1 MKMKELVQEGWKLL
15 DITNDEKLK
24 AEYDSWCRKVKGFL
38 NQNGFPKG
46 KLNEIQIKMWYTENE
61 FCKDDTRNSIIK
73 AIKDTVVYLDEINT
87 ISEAVIS
94 EAVGI
99 RLIEQILNNFYLYYR
114 SMFQNPL
121 HKKATMSM
129 DELKKIQIGN
139 EYDLQRMLYALLVP
153 IFPLIRQEAES
164 DNGYGGMRADLYLEE
179 YDLIIETKCT
189 RASMIE
195 KKLLEELG
203 ADGFHYKAKTVFF
216 FVYDKKNI
224 IKNPDVFKAA
234 FVREQEKNGKNI
246 KVIVLQPV
254 EL

>member
-1 MKMKELVQEGWKLL
+1 M
-15 DITNDEKLK
+15 
-24 AEYDSWCRKVKGFL
+24 KGFL

-61 FCKDDTRNSIIK
+61 FSKDDTRNSIIK

-87 ISEAVIS
+87 ISEAVIY

-189 RASMIE
+189 RASMTE

-216 FVYDKKNI
+216 FVYDKKSI

-246 KVIVLQPV
+246 TVIVLQPV

>member
-1 MKMKELVQEGWKLL
+1 M
-15 DITNDEKLK
+15 
-24 AEYDSWCRKVKGFL
+24 KGFL
-38 NQNGFPKG
+38 KQNGFSKG

-61 FCKDDTRNSIIK
+61 FSKDDTRNSIIK

-87 ISEAVIS
+87 ISEVVIS

-139 EYDLQRMLYALLVP
+139 EYDLQRMLYAVLVP
-153 IFPLIRQEAES
+153 VFPLIRQEAES

-189 RASMIE
+189 RASMTE

>member
-61 FCKDDTRNSIIK
+61 FSKDDTRNSIIK

-139 EYDLQRMLYALLVP
+139 EYDLYKSDCSAAGGTVIFKINKIFTKNLQR
-153 IFPLIRQEAES
+153 
-164 DNGYGGMRADLYLEE
+164 
-179 YDLIIETKCT
+179 
-189 RASMIE
+189 
-195 KKLLEELG
+195 
-203 ADGFHYKAKTVFF
+203 
-216 FVYDKKNI
+216 KKNM
-224 IKNPDVFKAA
+224 NAEDFCFCFLLNFLSSRSLML
-234 FVREQEKNGKNI
+234 FV
-246 KVIVLQPV
+246 
-254 EL
+254 

>member
-1 MKMKELVQEGWKLL
+1 M
-15 DITNDEKLK
+15 
-24 AEYDSWCRKVKGFL
+24 KGFL

-61 FCKDDTRNSIIK
+61 FSKDDTRNSIIK

-87 ISEAVIS
+87 ISEAVIY

-189 RASMIE
+189 RASMTE

>member
-24 AEYDSWCRKVKGFL
+24 AEYGSWCRKVKGFL

-61 FCKDDTRNSIIK
+61 FSKDDTRNSIIK

-99 RLIEQILNNFYLYYR
+99 RLIEQILNSFYLYYR

-153 IFPLIRQEAES
+153 IFPLIRQEVES

-189 RASMIE
+189 RASMTE

-203 ADGFHYKAKTVFF
+203 ADGFYYKAKTVFF
-216 FVYDKKNI
+216 FVYDKKSI

>member
-15 DITNDEKLK
+15 DITNDEKIK

-61 FCKDDTRNSIIK
+61 FSKDD
-73 AIKDTVVYLDEINT
+73 
-87 ISEAVIS
+87 
-94 EAVGI
+94 G
-99 RLIEQILNNFYLYYR
+99 FY
-114 SMFQNPL
+114 
-121 HKKATMSM
+121 
-129 DELKKIQIGN
+129 
-139 EYDLQRMLYALLVP
+139 
-153 IFPLIRQEAES
+153 
-164 DNGYGGMRADLYLEE
+164 
-179 YDLIIETKCT
+179 
-189 RASMIE
+189 
-195 KKLLEELG
+195 
-203 ADGFHYKAKTVFF
+203 YKAKTVFF

-234 FVREQEKNGKNI
+234 FVREQEKSGKNI

>member
-1 MKMKELVQEGWKLL
+1 M
-15 DITNDEKLK
+15 
-24 AEYDSWCRKVKGFL
+24 KGFL

-61 FCKDDTRNSIIK
+61 FSKDDTRNSIIK

-114 SMFQNPL
+114 NMFQNPL

-189 RASMIE
+189 RASMTE

-216 FVYDKKNI
+216 FVYDKKSI

>member
-1 MKMKELVQEGWKLL
+1 M
-15 DITNDEKLK
+15 
-24 AEYDSWCRKVKGFL
+24 KGFL

-61 FCKDDTRNSIIK
+61 FSKDDTRNSIIK

-87 ISEAVIS
+87 ISEAVIY

-189 RASMIE
+189 RASMTE

-203 ADGFHYKAKTVFF
+203 AEVFHYKAKTVFF
-216 FVYDKKNI
+216 FVYDKKSI

>member
-38 NQNGFPKG
+38 NQNGFSKG

-61 FCKDDTRNSIIK
+61 FSKDDTRNSIIK

-87 ISEAVIS
+87 ISEAVIY

-99 RLIEQILNNFYLYYR
+99 RLIEQILNNFYLYSR

-129 DELKKIQIGN
+129 DELKN
-139 EYDLQRMLYALLVP
+139 LQR
-153 IFPLIRQEAES
+153 
-164 DNGYGGMRADLYLEE
+164 
-179 YDLIIETKCT
+179 
-189 RASMIE
+189 
-195 KKLLEELG
+195 
-203 ADGFHYKAKTVFF
+203 
-216 FVYDKKNI
+216 KKNM
-224 IKNPDVFKAA
+224 NAEDFCFCFLLNFLSSRSLML
-234 FVREQEKNGKNI
+234 FV
-246 KVIVLQPV
+246 
-254 EL
+254 

>member
-1 MKMKELVQEGWKLL
+1 M
-15 DITNDEKLK
+15 
-24 AEYDSWCRKVKGFL
+24 
-38 NQNGFPKG
+38 
-46 KLNEIQIKMWYTENE
+46 NEIQLKMWYTENE
-61 FCKDDTRNSIIK
+61 FSKDDTRNSIIK

-189 RASMIE
+189 RASMTE

>member
-38 NQNGFPKG
+38 NKNGFPKG

-61 FCKDDTRNSIIK
+61 FSKDDTRNSIIK

-153 IFPLIRQEAES
+153 IFPLIRQEVES

-189 RASMIE
+189 RASMTE

-216 FVYDKKNI
+216 FVYDKKSI

>member
-38 NQNGFPKG
+38 NQNGFS
-46 KLNEIQIKMWYTENE
+46 
-61 FCKDDTRNSIIK
+61 KDDTQNSIIK
-73 AIKDTVVYLDEINT
+73 AIKDTVVYLDGINT

-94 EAVGI
+94 EVVGI
-99 RLIEQILNNFYLYYR
+99 RLIKQILNNFYLYYR

-189 RASMIE
+189 RASMTE

-234 FVREQEKNGKNI
+234 FTREQEKNGKNI

>member
-1 MKMKELVQEGWKLL
+1 M
-15 DITNDEKLK
+15 
-24 AEYDSWCRKVKGFL
+24 KGFL

-61 FCKDDTRNSIIK
+61 FSKDDTRNSIIK

-189 RASMIE
+189 RASMTE

>member
-24 AEYDSWCRKVKGFL
+24 AEYDRWCRKVKGFL

-61 FCKDDTRNSIIK
+61 FSKDDTRNSIIK

-216 FVYDKKNI
+216 FVYDKKSI

>member
-1 MKMKELVQEGWKLL
+1 
-15 DITNDEKLK
+15 
-24 AEYDSWCRKVKGFL
+24 
-38 NQNGFPKG
+38 
-46 KLNEIQIKMWYTENE
+46 
-61 FCKDDTRNSIIK
+61 
-73 AIKDTVVYLDEINT
+73 
-87 ISEAVIS
+87 
-94 EAVGI
+94 
-99 RLIEQILNNFYLYYR
+99 
-114 SMFQNPL
+114 
-121 HKKATMSM
+121 M

-164 DNGYGGMRADLYLEE
+164 DNGYGGVRADLYLEE

-203 ADGFHYKAKTVFF
+203 ADRFHYKAKTVFF

>member
-1 MKMKELVQEGWKLL
+1 
-15 DITNDEKLK
+15 
-24 AEYDSWCRKVKGFL
+24 
-38 NQNGFPKG
+38 
-46 KLNEIQIKMWYTENE
+46 MWYTENE
-61 FCKDDTRNSIIK
+61 FSKDDTRNSIIK

-189 RASMIE
+189 RASMTE

>member
-1 MKMKELVQEGWKLL
+1 
-15 DITNDEKLK
+15 
-24 AEYDSWCRKVKGFL
+24 
-38 NQNGFPKG
+38 
-46 KLNEIQIKMWYTENE
+46 MWYTENE
-61 FCKDDTRNSIIK
+61 FSKDDTRNSIIK

-189 RASMIE
+189 RASMTE

-224 IKNPDVFKAA
+224 IKNPEVFKAA

>member
-1 MKMKELVQEGWKLL
+1 
-15 DITNDEKLK
+15 
-24 AEYDSWCRKVKGFL
+24 
-38 NQNGFPKG
+38 
-46 KLNEIQIKMWYTENE
+46 MWYTENE
-61 FCKDDTRNSIIK
+61 FSKDDTRNSIIK

-189 RASMIE
+189 RASMTE

-216 FVYDKKNI
+216 FVYDKKSI

>member
-1 MKMKELVQEGWKLL
+1 
-15 DITNDEKLK
+15 
-24 AEYDSWCRKVKGFL
+24 
-38 NQNGFPKG
+38 
-46 KLNEIQIKMWYTENE
+46 
-61 FCKDDTRNSIIK
+61 
-73 AIKDTVVYLDEINT
+73 
-87 ISEAVIS
+87 
-94 EAVGI
+94 
-99 RLIEQILNNFYLYYR
+99 
-114 SMFQNPL
+114 
-121 HKKATMSM
+121 M

-189 RASMIE
+189 RASMTE

-203 ADGFHYKAKTVFF
+203 DDGFHYKAKTVFF

>member
-1 MKMKELVQEGWKLL
+1 
-15 DITNDEKLK
+15 
-24 AEYDSWCRKVKGFL
+24 
-38 NQNGFPKG
+38 
-46 KLNEIQIKMWYTENE
+46 MWYTENE
-61 FCKDDTRNSIIK
+61 FSKDDTRNSIIK

-179 YDLIIETKCT
+179 YDLIIETKCYPCF
-189 RASMIE
+189 
-195 KKLLEELG
+195 
-203 ADGFHYKAKTVFF
+203 D
-216 FVYDKKNI
+216 D
-224 IKNPDVFKAA
+224 
-234 FVREQEKNGKNI
+234 
-246 KVIVLQPV
+246 
-254 EL
+254 

>member
-1 MKMKELVQEGWKLL
+1 M
-15 DITNDEKLK
+15 
-24 AEYDSWCRKVKGFL
+24 KGFL

-61 FCKDDTRNSIIK
+61 FSKDDTRNSIIK

-87 ISEAVIS
+87 ISEAVIY

-189 RASMIE
+189 RASMTE

-216 FVYDKKNI
+216 FVYDKKSI

>member
-1 MKMKELVQEGWKLL
+1 M
-15 DITNDEKLK
+15 
-24 AEYDSWCRKVKGFL
+24 KGFL

-61 FCKDDTRNSIIK
+61 FSKDDTRNSIIK

-153 IFPLIRQEAES
+153 IFPLIRQEVES

-189 RASMIE
+189 RASMTE

-216 FVYDKKNI
+216 FVYDKKSI

>member
-1 MKMKELVQEGWKLL
+1 M
-15 DITNDEKLK
+15 
-24 AEYDSWCRKVKGFL
+24 KGFL

-61 FCKDDTRNSIIK
+61 FSKDDTRNSIIK

-189 RASMIE
+189 RASMTE

-216 FVYDKKNI
+216 FVYDKKSI